1 VKKLTYWYIWLERLL
16 ISVADGV
23 LTNMA
28 MTTEEA
34 GRRGGL
40 AVKKK
45 YGPSFYSEIGR
56 KGGLATKKNY
66 GPDFYSKIGESGGEA
81 VKEKH
86 GPSFYSEIGKK
97 GGKSRNRKD
106 RRD

>member
-1 VKKLTYWYIWLERLL
+1 
-16 ISVADGV
+16 
-23 LTNMA
+23 MA

-56 KGGLATKKNY
+56 KGGQSTKKNY
-66 GPDFYSKIGESGGEA
+66 GSDFYSKIGEKGGEV
-81 VKEKH
+81 VKDKL
-86 GPSFYSEIGKK
+86 GVVFYSDIGRL
-97 GGKSRNRKD
+97 GGKSRARKQIKFEFLRFFWKIFRGPPP
-106 RRD
+106 RRGGEY